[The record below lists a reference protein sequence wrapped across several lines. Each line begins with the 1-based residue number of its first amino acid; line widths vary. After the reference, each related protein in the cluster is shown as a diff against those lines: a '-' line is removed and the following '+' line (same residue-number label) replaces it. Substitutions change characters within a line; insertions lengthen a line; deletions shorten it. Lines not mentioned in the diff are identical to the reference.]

1 MVSNS
6 QLRQD
11 LLVTLLIL
19 AIIGGI
25 TGAILYKQHA
35 DNPGPENPNPPNPPV
50 DNNDN
55 NTNTDTNNTNTDPV
69 DTNTTNPDNGNN
81 TDVNNNTTD
90 PQDYFEYVCSI
101 KPTAEICLKP
111 IGGFNSSETNS
122 STTTN

>member
-11 LLVTLLIL
+11 LLVALLIL

-25 TGAILYKQHA
+25 AGAILYKQHA
-35 DNPGPENPNPPNPPV
+35 DNPPGPENPNPPPPPV
-50 DNNDN
+50 DN

-69 DTNTTNPDNGNN
+69 DTNTTNPDNGN
-81 TDVNNNTTD
+81 VTD

-122 STTTN
+122 SATTN

>member
-25 TGAILYKQHA
+25 AGAILYKQNA
-35 DNPGPENPNPPNPPV
+35 DNPGPINPPPPV
-50 DNNDN
+50 DNNN
-55 NTNTDTNNTNTDPV
+55 NNNTDTNNTNTDPV
-69 DTNTTNPDNGNN
+69 DTNNTTNPDNGN
-81 TDVNNNTTD
+81 VTD

-101 KPTAEICLKP
+101 KPTTEICLKP
-111 IGGFNSSETNS
+111 IGGFNDTNS
-122 STTTN
+122 STTN